1 MNSDS
6 PSESLTPPSESKVAH
21 SALAR
26 AGWFALGW
34 CCVALG
40 GVGVVVPG
48 LPSTGFFVGAAG
60 CFSRSSPRFE
70 RWVLN
75 LPGVG
80 PLVRDYRAGLGMP
93 LRAKKTALIMMWLA
107 IGLSAGFIIGPIVI
121 RLVVVALGLV
131 GSWVI
136 VVQTPTKPEPASP

>member
-1 MNSDS
+1 MSSDL
-6 PSESLTPPSESKVAH
+6 PDDSLIPLAESKVAH
-21 SALAR
+21 SPLAR
-26 AGWFALGW
+26 ACWFALGW
-34 CCVALG
+34 VCVALG

-93 LRAKKTALIMMWLA
+93 LRAKKTALIMMWTA
-107 IGLSAGFIIGPIVI
+107 IGLSAGVLIEPLVI
-121 RLVVVALGLV
+121 RLIVVALGLV
-131 GSWVI
+131 GTWVI
-136 VVQTPTKPEPASP
+136 VVKTPTKPV

>member
-6 PSESLTPPSESKVAH
+6 TSDTGAPLADSKVAH
-21 SALAR
+21 SPLAR
-26 AGWFALGW
+26 AFWFVLGW
-34 CCVALG
+34 ACVAIG
-40 GVGVVVPG
+40 GIGVVVPG

-80 PLVRDYRAGLGMP
+80 QLVRDYRAGLGMP

-107 IGLSAGFIIGPIVI
+107 IGLSAGVLIEPLAI
-121 RLVVVALGLV
+121 RLIVVGLGLV

-136 VVQTPTKPEPASP
+136 VVRTPTKPV